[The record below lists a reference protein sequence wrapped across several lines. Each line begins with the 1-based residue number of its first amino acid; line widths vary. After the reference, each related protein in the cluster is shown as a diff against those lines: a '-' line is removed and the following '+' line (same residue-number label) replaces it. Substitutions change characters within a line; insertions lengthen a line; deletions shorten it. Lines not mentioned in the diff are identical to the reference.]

1 MSFSHVLALWSHS
14 GSVGSALD
22 AAEAGLP
29 AGGVAVPV
37 GDPDGCAFAL
47 FFFGLGEWSAST

>member
-1 MSFSHVLALWSHS
+1 
-14 GSVGSALD
+14 
-22 AAEAGLP
+22 
-29 AGGVAVPV
+29 VAVPV